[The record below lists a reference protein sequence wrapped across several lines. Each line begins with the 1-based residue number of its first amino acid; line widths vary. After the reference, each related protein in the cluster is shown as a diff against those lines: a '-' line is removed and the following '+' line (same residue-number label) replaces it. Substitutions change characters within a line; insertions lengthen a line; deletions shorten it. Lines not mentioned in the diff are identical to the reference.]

1 MSFGLYSIGFAIVIV
16 GLIYAAH
23 LMHMP
28 AHWIAVGAIVLI
40 GVGILKGVKT
50 TRQKDPMGQ

>member
-1 MSFGLYSIGFAIVIV
+1 MSFGLYSIGFAIVV
-16 GLIYAAH
+16 AGLIYAAH

-28 AHWIAVGAIVLI
+28 THWIAASAIVLI

>member
-1 MSFGLYSIGFAIVIV
+1 MSFGLYAIGFAIVIG

-28 AHWIAVGAIVLI
+28 GHWIAVGAVVLL
-40 GVGILKGVKT
+40 GVGILQAVKT
-50 TRQKDPMGQ
+50 TRQKDPVS